1 MRTNLKISLCVLVAF
16 SISFSVLLLF
26 LITNPLVSDDGVF
39 IFFHPSDREHA
50 KFYSQNFISDEK
62 KIFIYGSSMVWPL
75 NPGLIEENLKKNELD
90 YKIYNLGIGGSKP
103 ENNEKFLDMIISA
116 QPDIVAYGISDRDF
130 ITDEWV
136 IDEEKENFFRLEK
149 PPQVLPE
156 PSRIFGE
163 LFASAKVV
171 LNFDTD
177 FLRSPQANVI
187 HVLRGPLKADLME
200 VVPEKE
206 IEKGKEVETYLED
219 LPPVIE
225 NKNVLVINNIIT
237 KLRENNIDVII
248 FVPPVHKFH
257 IEHLSDNQQKYFS
270 DVLKTVSDDSKIHI
284 YSFYDYY
291 RDLNIWYDFIHV
303 TTNTDHPYFS
313 DDFSDILIKEI
324 SS

>member
-1 MRTNLKISLCVLVAF
+1 MRSNLKISLCVLVAF

-50 KFYSQNFISDEK
+50 KFYSQDFISDEK

-103 ENNEKFLDMIISA
+103 ENTEKFLDMIISA

-136 IDEEKENFFRLEK
+136 LGEENENFFRLEK

-177 FLRSPQANVI
+177 FLRAPQTARRSTKPEWALFPI
-187 HVLRGPLKADLME
+187 TFKALVCQLAAIAMDN
-200 VVPEKE
+200 KSF
-206 IEKGKEVETYLED
+206 
-219 LPPVIE
+219 PVCC
-225 NKNVLVINNIIT
+225 
-237 KLRENNIDVII
+237 
-248 FVPPVHKFH
+248 F
-257 IEHLSDNQQKYFS
+257 FS
-270 DVLKTVSDDSKIHI
+270 FPTCKTVFCIAELITNLSK
-284 YSFYDYY
+284 S
-291 RDLNIWYDFIHV
+291 
-303 TTNTDHPYFS
+303 
-313 DDFSDILIKEI
+313 I
-324 SS
+324 SL